1 MRKLVFTLLFAAST
15 ATAADLPKYWSV
27 HIDQVRS
34 DVRDEYEQAG
44 REQAVMRRQILT
56 DHKID
61 RPPIFAVRTQDGMYL
76 SFRPRENFAAFD
88 ATLPAEV
95 REEMRQKAGPI
106 DDRVH
111 ASLRDHHSEI
121 WETMQELTVI
131 PENAARARG
140 YGRLATM
147 RVKPASFADYNAVMK
162 RFAEALR
169 KTHPHDVL
177 LTFFSTYGDGAF
189 RQLWT
194 SDEQILGMRD
204 VFKEAFGEE
213 AADGLMKQWK
223 SAVQSIHIAT
233 ARPRPDLTATT
244 AETWLQY

>member
-1 MRKLVFTLLFAAST
+1 MRKLVIVLVFIAST
-15 ATAADLPKYWSV
+15 ASAADPPKYWSV
-27 HIDQVRS
+27 HIDTIKS
-34 DVRDEYEQAG
+34 EDRDDYEQAS
-44 REQAVMRRQILT
+44 REQAVVRRQILT

-61 RPPIFAVRTQDGMYL
+61 RPPIFAIRMHDGTYL

-95 REEMRQKAGPI
+95 REEIKQKAGAI

-121 WETMQELTVI
+121 WETMQDLSVI

-147 RVKPASFADYNAVMK
+147 RVKPTSFDDYSAVMK
-162 RFAEALR
+162 RLAEALR
-169 KTHPHDVL
+169 KTHPQDVL

-194 SDEQILGMRD
+194 SDEQITGMRD

-223 SAVQSIHIAT
+223 SALQSIHIVP

-244 AETWLQY
+244 LETWLQY

>member
-1 MRKLVFTLLFAAST
+1 MRYLLILVF
-15 ATAADLPKYWSV
+15 ATSAFAADLPKYWSV
-27 HIDQVRS
+27 HIDTLRS
-34 DVRDEYEQAG
+34 EDRDDYEQAG
-44 REQAVMRRQILT
+44 REQAVVRRQILT
-56 DHKID
+56 DHNID
-61 RPPIFAVRTQDGMYL
+61 RPAIFAIRTHDGTYL

-95 REEMRQKAGPI
+95 REEIRQKAGTM

-121 WETMQELTVI
+121 WETMQDLTVI

-140 YGRLATM
+140 FGRLATI
-147 RVKPASFADYNAVMK
+147 RVKPASFDDFNAVMK

-169 KTHPHDVL
+169 KTHPQDVV

-194 SDEQILGMRD
+194 SDEEIVGMRD
-204 VFKEAFGEE
+204 AFKEAFGEE
-213 AADGLMKQWK
+213 AADGLMKQWR
-223 SAVQSIHIAT
+223 SAVLSIHVAP

-244 AETWLQY
+244 PETWLQY